1 MYGFDMT
8 PLRNVVIGDAII
20 DTISADKIV
29 TDAYLLKVGAY
40 CCSMSMFIAFLVIS
54 A

>member
-8 PLRNVVIGDAII
+8 PLKNVVIGDALV
-20 DTISADKIV
+20 DTINADKIV